1 MSALDLLGGM
11 VLGAILA
18 GTLAGVCGHV
28 AGLET
33 GREQGITIG
42 ESRANMACDKAHYE
56 VCKLVRTF
64 TPKTSPS
71 VECYSCPG
79 ATNEEC
85 LVPSWKAGVPQSK
98 RPAASTPRG

>member
-1 MSALDLLGGM
+1 M

-64 TPKTSPS
+64 TQDLALCR
-71 VECYSCPG
+71 VL
-79 ATNEEC
+79 
-85 LVPSWKAGVPQSK
+85 LVSGRHQ
-98 RPAASTPRG
+98 